1 MIAPI
6 SDYWLDL
13 MQEFVTFGLQVALI
27 RQLAWLPRGYDFVP
41 AGTVVTS
48 SKLRS
53 IMLSLE
59 DVNGPAVLV
68 RLGRYLAA
76 KEQEPILS
84 MLRHSATPAV
94 IADRWRRLEGYS
106 HTRARSDFSIT
117 GKSMT
122 IHRGVVRG
130 QPPARVENLLL
141 QGFLIGLLEAAGA
154 DDIDCTILPSHGAS
168 VDVMRG
174 GRIKDKLSFSGR
186 GLRFRIKW
194 NSFEPVSSSYPFLA
208 NMPGTAP
215 PIGAQ
220 RPIVQQLCAV
230 LEQDIGRSWTI
241 DDVAAMLETSGRTLQ
256 RRLQQAN
263 SRFSDLLRLV
273 RVREACRL
281 LAGTSLSVGEIGF
294 WCGFTDNAHFS
305 RDFKRLIAM
314 PPSVY
319 REASIGHAGLTRA

>member
-1 MIAPI
+1 MIAPNLEFWRV
-6 SDYWLDL
+6 S
-13 MQEFVTFGLQVALI
+13 MQEFVSFGLHVALI
-27 RQLAWLPRGYDFVP
+27 RQLAWLPRGYDLVP

-48 SKLRS
+48 AKLRS
-53 IMLSLE
+53 IMLALE
-59 DVNGPAVLV
+59 ESNGPAVLV
-68 RLGRYLAA
+68 RLGRHLAA
-76 KEQEPILS
+76 KEQEPILT

-106 HTRARSDFSIT
+106 HARARSEFSIT
-117 GKSMT
+117 GKSMS

-141 QGFLIGLLEAAGA
+141 QGFLIGLLEAVGA
-154 DDIDCTILPSHGAS
+154 ENIDSTILPSHGPAIR
-168 VDVMRG
+168 VMRK
-174 GRIKDKLSFSGR
+174 GRINNKLDFTGR
-186 GLRFRIKW
+186 GLRFRINW

-215 PIGAQ
+215 AIGAQ
-220 RPIVQQLCAV
+220 RPIVRQLFAI

-241 DDVAAMLETSGRTLQ
+241 DEVAAALETSGRTLQ
-256 RRLQQAN
+256 RRLQQAS
-263 SRFSDLLRLV
+263 SRFSDILRLV

-281 LAGTSLSVGEIGF
+281 LCGTTLSVGEIGF

-305 RDFKRLIAM
+305 RDFRRLMAM

>member
-1 MIAPI
+1 MIAPNLEFWRV
-6 SDYWLDL
+6 S
-13 MQEFVTFGLQVALI
+13 MQEFVSFGLHVALI
-27 RQLAWLPRGYDFVP
+27 RQLAWLPRGYDLVP

-48 SKLRS
+48 AKLRS
-53 IMLSLE
+53 IMLALE
-59 DVNGPAVLV
+59 ESNGPAVLV
-68 RLGRYLAA
+68 RLGRHLAA
-76 KEQEPILS
+76 KEQEPILT

-106 HTRARSDFSIT
+106 HARARSEFSIT
-117 GKSMT
+117 GKSMS

-141 QGFLIGLLEAAGA
+141 HGFLIGLLEAVGA
-154 DDIDCTILPSHGAS
+154 ENIDSTILPSHGPAIR
-168 VDVMRG
+168 VMRK
-174 GRIKDKLSFSGR
+174 GRINNKLDFTGR
-186 GLRFRIKW
+186 GLRFRINW

-215 PIGAQ
+215 AIGAQ
-220 RPIVQQLCAV
+220 RPIVRQLFAI

-241 DDVAAMLETSGRTLQ
+241 DEVAAVLETSGRTFQ
-256 RRLQQAN
+256 RRLQQAS
-263 SRFSDLLRLV
+263 SRFSDILRLV

-281 LAGTSLSVGEIGF
+281 LCGTTLSVGEIGF

-305 RDFKRLIAM
+305 RDFRRLMAM

>member
-1 MIAPI
+1 MIAPNLEFWRV
-6 SDYWLDL
+6 S
-13 MQEFVTFGLQVALI
+13 MQEFVSFGLHVALI
-27 RQLAWLPRGYDFVP
+27 RQLAWLPRGYDLVP

-48 SKLRS
+48 AKLRS
-53 IMLSLE
+53 IMLALE
-59 DVNGPAVLV
+59 ESNGPAVLV
-68 RLGRYLAA
+68 RLGRHLAA
-76 KEQEPILS
+76 KEQEPILT

-106 HTRARSDFSIT
+106 HARARSEFSIT
-117 GKSMT
+117 GKSMS

-141 QGFLIGLLEAAGA
+141 QGFLVGLLEAVGA
-154 DDIDCTILPSHGAS
+154 ENIDSTILPSHGPAIR
-168 VDVMRG
+168 VMRK
-174 GRIKDKLSFSGR
+174 GRINNKLDFTGR
-186 GLRFRIKW
+186 GLRFRINW

-215 PIGAQ
+215 AIGAQ
-220 RPIVQQLCAV
+220 RPIVRQLFAI

-241 DDVAAMLETSGRTLQ
+241 DEVAAALETSGRTLQ
-256 RRLQQAN
+256 RRLQQAS
-263 SRFSDLLRLV
+263 SRFSDILRLV

-281 LAGTSLSVGEIGF
+281 LCGTTLSVGEIGF

-305 RDFKRLIAM
+305 RDFRRLMAM

>member
-1 MIAPI
+1 
-6 SDYWLDL
+6 
-13 MQEFVTFGLQVALI
+13 MQEFVSFGLHVALI
-27 RQLAWLPRGYDFVP
+27 RQLAWLPRGYDLVP
-41 AGTVVTS
+41 GGTVVTS
-48 SKLRS
+48 AKLRS
-53 IMLSLE
+53 IMLALE
-59 DVNGPAVLV
+59 EINGPAVLV

-76 KEQEPILS
+76 KEQEPILT
-84 MLRHSATPAV
+84 MLRHSATPSV

-106 HTRARSDFSIT
+106 HARARSEFSVT

-141 QGFLIGLLEAAGA
+141 LGFLIGLLEAAGA
-154 DDIDCTILPSHGAS
+154 EDIDATILPSHGPA
-168 VDVMRG
+168 VRVTRR
-174 GRIKDKLSFSGR
+174 GRISDKLAFSGR
-186 GLRFRIKW
+186 GIRFRINW
-194 NSFEPVSSSYPFLA
+194 GSFEQVSSSYPFMA

-215 PIGAQ
+215 SIGAQ
-220 RPIVQQLCAV
+220 RPVVQQLCAV
-230 LEQDIGRSWTI
+230 LEHDIGRSWTI
-241 DDVAAMLETSGRTLQ
+241 DEVASALGTSGRTLQ

-263 SRFSDLLRLV
+263 NRFSDILRLV

-281 LAGTSLSVGEIGF
+281 LYGTTLSVGEIGF

-305 RDFKRLIAM
+305 RDFRRLMAM

>member
-1 MIAPI
+1 
-6 SDYWLDL
+6 
-13 MQEFVTFGLQVALI
+13 MQEFVSFGLHVALI
-27 RQLAWLPRGYDFVP
+27 RQLAWLPRGYDLVP

-48 SKLRS
+48 AKLRS
-53 IMLSLE
+53 IMLTLE
-59 DVNGPAVLV
+59 ESNGPAVLV
-68 RLGRYLAA
+68 RLGRHLAA
-76 KEQEPILS
+76 KEQEPILT

-106 HTRARSDFSIT
+106 HARARSEFSIT
-117 GKSMT
+117 GKSMS

-141 QGFLIGLLEAAGA
+141 HGFLIGLLEAVGA
-154 DDIDCTILPSHGAS
+154 ENIDSTILPSHGPAIR
-168 VDVMRG
+168 VMRK
-174 GRIKDKLSFSGR
+174 GRINNKLDFTGR
-186 GLRFRIKW
+186 GLRFRINW

-215 PIGAQ
+215 AIGAQ
-220 RPIVQQLCAV
+220 RPIVRQLFAI

-241 DDVAAMLETSGRTLQ
+241 DEVAAVLETSGRTFQ
-256 RRLQQAN
+256 RRLQQAS
-263 SRFSDLLRLV
+263 SRFSDILRLV

-281 LAGTSLSVGEIGF
+281 LCGTTLSVGEIGF

-305 RDFKRLIAM
+305 RDFRRLMAM

>member
-1 MIAPI
+1 
-6 SDYWLDL
+6 
-13 MQEFVTFGLQVALI
+13 MQEFVSFGLHVALI
-27 RQLAWLPRGYDFVP
+27 RQLAWLPRGYDLVP

-48 SKLRS
+48 AKLRS
-53 IMLSLE
+53 IMLALE
-59 DVNGPAVLV
+59 EINGPAVLV

-76 KEQEPILS
+76 KEQEPILT
-84 MLRHSATPAV
+84 MLRHSATPSV

-106 HTRARSDFSIT
+106 HARARSAFAVT
-117 GKSMT
+117 GKSMN

-141 QGFLIGLLEAAGA
+141 LGFLIGLLEAAGA
-154 DDIDCTILPSHGAS
+154 EDIDATILPSHGSA
-168 VDVMRG
+168 VRVMRKE
-174 GRIKDKLSFSGR
+174 RVSDKLAFAGR
-186 GLRFRIKW
+186 GLRFRINW
-194 NSFEPVSSSYPFLA
+194 GSFEQVSSSYPFMA

-215 PIGAQ
+215 MIGAQ
-220 RPIVQQLCAV
+220 RPVVQQLCAV
-230 LEQDIGRSWTI
+230 LEHDIGRSWTI
-241 DDVAAMLETSGRTLQ
+241 DEVAAALDTSGRTLQ

-281 LAGTSLSVGEIGF
+281 LYGTNLSVGEIGF

-305 RDFKRLIAM
+305 RDFRRLLSM

>member
-1 MIAPI
+1 
-6 SDYWLDL
+6 
-13 MQEFVTFGLQVALI
+13 MQEFVSFGLHVALI
-27 RQLAWLPRGYDFVP
+27 RQLAWLPRGYDLVP

-48 SKLRS
+48 AKLRS
-53 IMLSLE
+53 IMLALE
-59 DVNGPAVLV
+59 EINGPAVLV

-76 KEQEPILS
+76 KEQEPILT
-84 MLRHSATPAV
+84 MLRHSATPSM

-106 HTRARSDFSIT
+106 HARARSAFSVT

-141 QGFLIGLLEAAGA
+141 LGFLIGLLEAAGA
-154 DDIDCTILPSHGAS
+154 ENINATILPSHGPA
-168 VDVMRG
+168 VHVTRK
-174 GRIKDKLSFSGR
+174 GRISSKLAFSGR
-186 GLRFRIKW
+186 GLRFRINW
-194 NSFEPVSSSYPFLA
+194 SSFEQVSSSYPFMA

-215 PIGAQ
+215 SIGAQ
-220 RPIVQQLCAV
+220 RPVVQQLCTF
-230 LEQDIGRSWTI
+230 LEHDIGRSWTI
-241 DDVAAMLETSGRTLQ
+241 DEVAAALDTSGRTLQ

-281 LAGTSLSVGEIGF
+281 LYGTTLSVGEIGF

-305 RDFKRLIAM
+305 RDFRRLMAM

>member
-1 MIAPI
+1 
-6 SDYWLDL
+6 
-13 MQEFVTFGLQVALI
+13 MQEFVSFGLHVALI
-27 RQLAWLPRGYDFVP
+27 RQLAWLPRGYDLVP

-48 SKLRS
+48 AKLRS
-53 IMLSLE
+53 IMLAREES
-59 DVNGPAVLV
+59 NGPAVLV
-68 RLGRYLAA
+68 RLGRHLAA
-76 KEQEPILS
+76 KEQEPILT

-94 IADRWRRLEGYS
+94 ITDRWRRLEGYS
-106 HTRARSDFSIT
+106 HARARSEFSIT
-117 GKSMT
+117 GKSMS

-141 QGFLIGLLEAAGA
+141 QGFLIGLLEAVGA
-154 DDIDCTILPSHGAS
+154 ENIDSTILPSHGPAIR
-168 VDVMRG
+168 VMRK
-174 GRIKDKLSFSGR
+174 GRINNKLDFTGR
-186 GLRFRIKW
+186 GLRFRINW

-215 PIGAQ
+215 AIGAQ
-220 RPIVQQLCAV
+220 RPIVRQLFAI

-241 DDVAAMLETSGRTLQ
+241 DEVAAALETSGRTLQ
-256 RRLQQAN
+256 RRLQQAS
-263 SRFSDLLRLV
+263 SRFSDILRLV

-281 LAGTSLSVGEIGF
+281 LCGTTLSVGEIGF

-305 RDFKRLIAM
+305 RDFRRLMAM

>member
-1 MIAPI
+1 
-6 SDYWLDL
+6 
-13 MQEFVTFGLQVALI
+13 MQEFVSFGLHVALI
-27 RQLAWLPRGYDFVP
+27 RQLAWLPRGYDLVP

-48 SKLRS
+48 AKLRS
-53 IMLSLE
+53 IMLALE
-59 DVNGPAVLV
+59 ESNGPAVLV
-68 RLGRYLAA
+68 RLGRHLAA
-76 KEQEPILS
+76 KEQEPILT

-106 HTRARSDFSIT
+106 HARARSEFSIT
-117 GKSMT
+117 GKSMS

-141 QGFLIGLLEAAGA
+141 HGFLIGLLEAVGA
-154 DDIDCTILPSHGAS
+154 ENIDSTILPSHGPAIR
-168 VDVMRG
+168 VMRK
-174 GRIKDKLSFSGR
+174 GRINNKLDFTGR
-186 GLRFRIKW
+186 GLRFRINW

-215 PIGAQ
+215 AIGAQ
-220 RPIVQQLCAV
+220 RPIVRQLFAI

-241 DDVAAMLETSGRTLQ
+241 DEVAAVLETSGRTFQ
-256 RRLQQAN
+256 RRLQQAS
-263 SRFSDLLRLV
+263 SRFSDILRLV

-281 LAGTSLSVGEIGF
+281 LCGTTLSVGEIGF

-305 RDFKRLIAM
+305 RDFRRLMAM

>member
-1 MIAPI
+1 
-6 SDYWLDL
+6 
-13 MQEFVTFGLQVALI
+13 MQEFVSFGLHVALI
-27 RQLAWLPRGYDFVP
+27 RQLAWLPRGYDLVP

-48 SKLRS
+48 AKLRS
-53 IMLSLE
+53 IMLALE
-59 DVNGPAVLV
+59 ESNGPAVLV
-68 RLGRYLAA
+68 RLGRHLAA
-76 KEQEPILS
+76 KEQEPILT

-106 HTRARSDFSIT
+106 HARARSEFSIT
-117 GKSMT
+117 GKSMS

-141 QGFLIGLLEAAGA
+141 QGFLIGLLEAVGA
-154 DDIDCTILPSHGAS
+154 ENIDSTILPSHGPAIH
-168 VDVMRG
+168 VMRK
-174 GRIKDKLSFSGR
+174 GRMNNKLDFTGR
-186 GLRFRIKW
+186 GLRFRINW

-215 PIGAQ
+215 AIGAQ
-220 RPIVQQLCAV
+220 RPIVRQLFAI

-241 DDVAAMLETSGRTLQ
+241 DEVAAALETSGRTLQ
-256 RRLQQAN
+256 RRLQQAS
-263 SRFSDLLRLV
+263 SRFSDILRLV

-281 LAGTSLSVGEIGF
+281 LCGTTLSVGEIGF

-305 RDFKRLIAM
+305 RDFRRLMAM

>member
-1 MIAPI
+1 
-6 SDYWLDL
+6 
-13 MQEFVTFGLQVALI
+13 MQEFVSFGLHVALI
-27 RQLAWLPRGYDFVP
+27 RQLAWLPRGYDLVP
-41 AGTVVTS
+41 GGTVVTS
-48 SKLRS
+48 AKLRS
-53 IMLSLE
+53 IMLALE
-59 DVNGPAVLV
+59 EINGPAVLV

-76 KEQEPILS
+76 KEQEPILT
-84 MLRHSATPAV
+84 MLRHSATPSM

-106 HTRARSDFSIT
+106 HARARSAFSIT

-141 QGFLIGLLEAAGA
+141 LGFLIGLLEAAGA
-154 DDIDCTILPSHGAS
+154 ENIDAAILPSHGPA
-168 VDVMRG
+168 VRVTRK
-174 GRIKDKLSFSGR
+174 GRISSKLAFSGR
-186 GLRFRIKW
+186 GLRFRINW
-194 NSFEPVSSSYPFLA
+194 SSFEQVSSSYPFMA

-215 PIGAQ
+215 SIGAQ
-220 RPIVQQLCAV
+220 RPVVQQICSF
-230 LEQDIGRSWTI
+230 LEHDIGRSWTI
-241 DDVAAMLETSGRTLQ
+241 DEVASAFDTSGRTLQ

-281 LAGTSLSVGEIGF
+281 LSGTRLSVGEIGF

-305 RDFKRLIAM
+305 RDFRRLMAM

>member
-1 MIAPI
+1 MIAPNLEFWRV
-6 SDYWLDL
+6 S
-13 MQEFVTFGLQVALI
+13 MQEFVSFGLHVALI
-27 RQLAWLPRGYDFVP
+27 RQLAWLPRGYDLVP

-48 SKLRS
+48 AKLRS
-53 IMLSLE
+53 IMLALE
-59 DVNGPAVLV
+59 ESNGPAVLV
-68 RLGRYLAA
+68 RLGRHLAA
-76 KEQEPILS
+76 KEQEPILT

-106 HTRARSDFSIT
+106 HARARSEFSIT
-117 GKSMT
+117 GKSMS

-141 QGFLIGLLEAAGA
+141 QGFLIGLLEAVGA
-154 DDIDCTILPSHGAS
+154 ENIDSTILPSHGPAIR
-168 VDVMRG
+168 VMRK
-174 GRIKDKLSFSGR
+174 GRINNKLDFTGR
-186 GLRFRIKW
+186 GLRFRINW

-215 PIGAQ
+215 AIGAQ
-220 RPIVQQLCAV
+220 RPIVRQLFAI

-241 DDVAAMLETSGRTLQ
+241 DEVAAALETSGRTLQ
-256 RRLQQAN
+256 RRLQQAG
-263 SRFSDLLRLV
+263 SRFSDILRLV

-281 LAGTSLSVGEIGF
+281 LCGTTLSVGEIGF

-305 RDFKRLIAM
+305 RDFRRLMAM

>member
-1 MIAPI
+1 
-6 SDYWLDL
+6 
-13 MQEFVTFGLQVALI
+13 MQEFVSFGLHVALI
-27 RQLAWLPRGYDFVP
+27 RQLAWLPRGYDLVP

-48 SKLRS
+48 AKLRS
-53 IMLSLE
+53 IMLALE
-59 DVNGPAVLV
+59 EVNGPAVLV
-68 RLGRYLAA
+68 RLGRHLAA
-76 KEQEPILS
+76 KEQEPVLT

-106 HTRARSDFSIT
+106 HARARSEFSIA
-117 GKSMT
+117 GKSMN

-141 QGFLIGLLEAAGA
+141 QGFLIGLLEAVGA
-154 DDIDCTILPSHGAS
+154 ENIDATILPSHGPAIR
-168 VDVMRG
+168 VMRK
-174 GRIKDKLSFSGR
+174 GRMNNKLEFTGR
-186 GLRFRIKW
+186 GLRFRINW
-194 NSFEPVSSSYPFLA
+194 TSFEPVSSSYPFMA

-215 PIGAQ
+215 SLGAQ
-220 RPIVQQLCAV
+220 RPIVRQLCAI
-230 LEQDIGRSWTI
+230 LEQDVGRSWTI
-241 DDVAAMLETSGRTLQ
+241 DEVAAALDTSGRTLQ

-263 SRFSDLLRLV
+263 NRFSDVLRMV

-281 LAGTSLSVGEIGF
+281 LYGTSLSVGEIGF

-305 RDFKRLIAM
+305 RDFRRLLAM